1 MRLKTLLIAAMTLI
15 ATAMTAQE
23 KTAYAVYCGEGDT
36 PTLYF
41 LNSETAFRVG
51 GTYTT
56 GEKITDV
63 WSGDQVT
70 SSPTKGNDPKWISV
84 VKGALK
90 RVAFESTFAEVRPVS
105 CYSWFKYC
113 TQLAEIEGIENL
125 KTDNVTTM
133 TQMFSDCS
141 NLTQLDVSGFNTGNV
156 TTMSNMFYRCS
167 GLTQLDVSGFNT
179 EKVTDMSAMFSCCSG
194 LTQLDVRGINTGEV
208 TNMGL
213 MFYRCS
219 GLTQLDVSGFNTEK
233 VTLMNSMFYGCSGL
247 TQLDLSS
254 FNTGEVTS
262 VYDIFAGCS
271 NLKVLDMRNAS
282 LGYNIVALFS
292 DFAKRGMLLYLSDVK
307 DFSEDNFAEN
317 YVVLPSK
324 GTTSFARTF
333 TANNMSTICLP
344 FAVDVTTV
352 DGTFYKYST
361 IENDEVKFTAV
372 TGSTEADTPYLFMPN
387 TSGVT
392 VFTGNPM
399 LDGLPT
405 DEGRAEVTGLNGV
418 YATKEFSDSEV
429 SSGLYYGWANG
440 SFWRAGMGSSV
451 KQNRAYLKVAGTQG
465 VNPAQFMVR
474 LDNGATAVDNITV
487 TTDDP
492 AAPVYN
498 LNGQRVG
505 AGYKGIVIKNG
516 KKVGLPK

>member
-1 MRLKTLLIAAMTLI
+1 MRLRTLLIAAMSLI
-15 ATAMTAQE
+15 ATAMTAQT

-41 LNSETAFRVG
+41 LNSEKAFNAD

-56 GEKITDV
+56 GEKITGV
-63 WSGDQVT
+63 WSGAQVT
-70 SSPTKGNDPKWISV
+70 SSSTSGNPQWINV

-90 RVAFESTFAEVRPVS
+90 RVVFESTFAEVRPVS
-105 CYSWFKYC
+105 CCNWFMKC
-113 TQLAEIEGIENL
+113 SLLAEIQGIENL

-133 TQMFSDCS
+133 SGMFSDCS
-141 NLTQLDVSGFNTGNV
+141 SLTQLDVIGF
-156 TTMSNMFYRCS
+156 
-167 GLTQLDVSGFNT
+167 
-179 EKVTDMSAMFSCCSG
+179 K
-194 LTQLDVRGINTGEV
+194 TGEV
-208 TNMGL
+208 
-213 MFYRCS
+213 
-219 GLTQLDVSGFNTEK
+219 K
-233 VTLMNSMFYGCSGL
+233 LMNGMFSGCSGL

-254 FNTGEVTS
+254 FTTEKLSDVNGIFTGC
-262 VYDIFAGCS
+262 G

-282 LGYNIVALFS
+282 LGYNIVTWFS
-292 DFAKRGMLLYLSDVK
+292 DFAKRGMLLYLSDVT

-317 YVVLPSK
+317 YVVLPSA
-324 GTTSFARTF
+324 GTTSFAREF

-352 DGTFYKYST
+352 DGTFYKYSK

-372 TGSTEADTPYLFMPN
+372 TGSTEAGTPYLFMPN
-387 TSGVT
+387 TSEVT
-392 VFTGNPM
+392 VFTGNAT

-405 DEGRAEVTGLNGV
+405 DEGRTEVTGLNGV
-418 YATKEFSDSEV
+418 YATKKFSDSEV

-440 SFWRAGMGSSV
+440 KFWRAGTGSSV
-451 KQNRAYLKVAGTQG
+451 KQNRAYLKIAETQG

-487 TTDDP
+487 TTADP

>member
-1 MRLKTLLIAAMTLI
+1 MRLRTLLIAAMSLI
-15 ATAMTAQE
+15 ATAMTAQT

-41 LNSETAFRVG
+41 LNSEKAFNAD

-56 GEKITDV
+56 GEKITGV
-63 WSGDQVT
+63 WSGAQVT
-70 SSPTKGNDPKWISV
+70 SSSTSGNPQWINV

-90 RVAFESTFAEVRPVS
+90 RVVFESTFAEVRPVS
-105 CYSWFKYC
+105 CCNWFMKC
-113 TQLAEIEGIENL
+113 SLLAEIQGIENL

-133 TQMFSDCS
+133 SGMFSDCS
-141 NLTQLDVSGFNTGNV
+141 S
-156 TTMSNMFYRCS
+156 
-167 GLTQLDVSGFNT
+167 LTQLDVSGFNT
-179 EKVTDMSAMFSCCSG
+179 ENVTTMSNMFYLCSG
-194 LTQLDVRGINTGEV
+194 LTQLDVRGFDTGEV
-208 TNMGL
+208 TTMSG
-213 MFYRCS
+213 MFSRCS
-219 GLTQLDVSGFNTEK
+219 GLTQLDLSGFKTEK
-233 VTLMNSMFYGCSGL
+233 VTNMALMFSGCSSLTQLDVIGFKTGEVKLMNGMFSGCSGL

-254 FNTGEVTS
+254 FTTEKLSDVNGIFTGC
-262 VYDIFAGCS
+262 G

-282 LGYNIVALFS
+282 LGYNIVTWFS
-292 DFAKRGMLLYLSDVK
+292 DFAKRGMLLYLSDVT

-317 YVVLPSK
+317 YVVLPSA
-324 GTTSFARTF
+324 GTTSFAREF

-352 DGTFYKYST
+352 DGTFYKYSK

-372 TGSTEADTPYLFMPN
+372 TGSTEAGTPYLFMPN
-387 TSGVT
+387 TSEVT
-392 VFTGNPM
+392 VFTGNAT

-405 DEGRAEVTGLNGV
+405 DEGRTEVTGLNGV
-418 YATKEFSDSEV
+418 YATKKFSDSEV

-440 SFWRAGMGSSV
+440 KFWRAGTGSSV
-451 KQNRAYLKVAGTQG
+451 KQNRAYLKIAETQG

-487 TTDDP
+487 TTADP

>member
-1 MRLKTLLIAAMTLI
+1 MALI

-23 KTAYAVYCGEGDT
+23 RTAYAVYCGEGDT

-41 LNSETAFRVG
+41 LNSDAAFRAG

-56 GEKITDV
+56 GETITDV

-90 RVAFESTFAEVRPVS
+90 RVVFESTFAEVRPVS

-133 TQMFSDCS
+133 AQMFSDCS

-167 GLTQLDVSGFNT
+167 GLTQLDVSGFKT
-179 EKVTDMSAMFSCCSG
+179 ENVTTMS
-194 LTQLDVRGINTGEV
+194 L
-208 TNMGL
+208 
-213 MFYRCS
+213 
-219 GLTQLDVSGFNTEK
+219 
-233 VTLMNSMFYGCSGL
+233 MFYGCSGL

-254 FNTGEVTS
+254 FTTEKLSNVT
-262 VYDIFAGCS
+262 DIFTGCG

-282 LGYNIVALFS
+282 LGFNIVAWFS

-317 YVVLPSK
+317 YVVLPSA
-324 GTTSFARTF
+324 GTTSFAREF

-352 DGTFYKYST
+352 DGTFYKYSK

-418 YATKEFSDSEV
+418 YATKKFSDSEV

-440 SFWRAGMGSSV
+440 KFWRAGTGSSV
-451 KQNRAYLKVAGTQG
+451 KQNRAYLKVAETQG

-492 AAPVYN
+492 AAPAYN

>member
-1 MRLKTLLIAAMTLI
+1 MALI
-15 ATAMTAQE
+15 ATAMAAQT

-41 LNSETAFRVG
+41 LNSETAFRAG

-63 WSGDQVT
+63 WSGTQVT
-70 SSPTKGNDPKWISV
+70 SSAKTGYPQWYATV
-84 VKGALK
+84 CYTLK
-90 RVAFESTFAEVRPVS
+90 RVVFESTFAEVRPESCCSWFVS
-105 CYSWFKYC
+105 CSK
-113 TQLAEIEGIENL
+113 LAEIQGIENL
-125 KTDNVTTM
+125 KTDNVKTM
-133 TQMFSDCS
+133 
-141 NLTQLDVSGFNTGNV
+141 
-156 TTMSNMFYRCS
+156 Y
-167 GLTQLDVSGFNT
+167 
-179 EKVTDMSAMFSCCSG
+179 AMFSRCSG
-194 LTQLDVRGINTGEV
+194 LTQLDVRGFNTGNV
-208 TNMGL
+208 TNMGA
-213 MFYRCS
+213 MFSGCS
-219 GLTQLDVSGFNTEK
+219 GLTQLDVRGFNTGEVTDMGSMFSGCSGLTQLDLSGFNTGN
-233 VTLMNSMFYGCSGL
+233 VTIMSAMFYGCSGL
-247 TQLDLSS
+247 TQLNLSGFNTENVKYMGTMFRGCSGFTQLDLSS
-254 FNTGEVTS
+254 FKTENVTD
-262 VYDIFAGCS
+262 VNDIFTGCG

-317 YVVLPSK
+317 YVVLPSA
-324 GTTSFARTF
+324 GTTSFAREF
-333 TANNMSTICLP
+333 TENNMSTICLP

-372 TGSTEADTPYLFMPN
+372 TGSTEAGTPYLFMPN
-387 TSGVT
+387 TSEVT

-440 SFWRAGMGSSV
+440 SFWRAGTGSSV
-451 KQNRAYLKVAGTQG
+451 KQNRAYLKIAGTQG

-487 TTDDP
+487 TTADP
-492 AAPVYN
+492 AAPAYN

>member
-1 MRLKTLLIAAMTLI
+1 MRLRTLLIAAMALI

-41 LNSETAFRVG
+41 LNSEEAFNAG

-56 GEKITDV
+56 GEKITGV
-63 WSGDQVT
+63 WSGAQVT
-70 SSPTKGNDPKWISV
+70 SSSTGSNPQWINV

-90 RVAFESTFAEVRPVS
+90 RVVFESTFAEVKPVS
-105 CYSWFKYC
+105 CNNWFYGC
-113 TQLAEIEGIENL
+113 SQLAEIKGIENL

-133 TQMFSDCS
+133 SGMFSGCS
-141 NLTQLDVSGFNTGNV
+141 SLTQLDVRGFKTENV
-156 TTMSNMFYRCS
+156 TTMA
-167 GLTQLDVSGFNT
+167 
-179 EKVTDMSAMFSCCSG
+179 AMFNGCSG
-194 LTQLDVRGINTGEV
+194 LTQLDVRGFNTEKVRG
-208 TNMGL
+208 MGF
-213 MFYRCS
+213 MFFGCS
-219 GLTQLDVSGFNTEK
+219 GLTQLDVRGFKTENVTNMVDMFYDCSGLTQLDLSGFNTEK
-233 VTLMNSMFYGCSGL
+233 VLGMAAMFNGCSGL

-254 FNTGEVTS
+254 FNTGKVTDVS
-262 VYDIFAGCS
+262 DIFAGCG

-282 LGYNIVALFS
+282 LGYNIVAWFS

-317 YVVLPSK
+317 YVVLPSN

-333 TANNMSTICLP
+333 TENNMSTICLP

-352 DGTFYKYST
+352 DGTFYKYSK

-392 VFTGNPM
+392 VFTGNAT

-405 DEGRAEVTGLNGV
+405 DEGRTEVTGLNGV

-440 SFWRAGMGSSV
+440 KFWRAGTGSSV